1 MSEKERSARA
11 REELVRLLNSPM
23 ADFQI
28 TVTYCDSQSER
39 GTAPHIEAEYASL
52 LERTPREIAHSCR
65 QRIRQKFPDGQ
76 TSLDESGASRTV
88 PGRSFEHRNYVGA
101 YAIKERIWLVCDH
114 LQGAADQG
122 NIAGAEICIHIKKNS
137 FL

>member
-1 MSEKERSARA
+1 MGARKVSEKERSARA
-11 REELVRLLNSPM
+11 REELVRLLNSPT

-39 GTAPHIEAEYASL
+39 GTVPHIEAECASL
-52 LERTPREIAHSCR
+52 FEKTPEEIAHSCR

-88 PGRSFEHRNYVGA
+88 PGRSF
-101 YAIKERIWLVCDH
+101 
-114 LQGAADQG
+114 
-122 NIAGAEICIHIKKNS
+122 
-137 FL
+137 